1 MCETDEGPWKATHM
15 DMPVDRR
22 WLRLAILFGMVYLI
36 VGLAFGELANLA
48 ASNEMRVMWRLAA
61 WLLSAVA
68 FAVHIGYEHFRFHNS
83 PRSTALHASLGA
95 AIGAFALAAAANV
108 HALWAGQ
115 GNQLLLALALVL
127 WPIITAVP
135 AFLVALVIAAVL
147 ARMRRKSISNG
158 L

>member
-1 MCETDEGPWKATHM
+1 MQES
-15 DMPVDRR
+15 VNR
-22 WLRLAILFGMVYLI
+22 WWLQRAILFGIVYLVIGI
-36 VGLAFGELANLA
+36 VFGALANVA
-48 ASNEMRVMWRLAA
+48 ASNEMRVMWRLAV

-135 AFLVALVIAAVL
+135 AFPVALVIAAVL
-147 ARMRRKSISNG
+147 ARMRRKSNSNG
-158 L
+158 M